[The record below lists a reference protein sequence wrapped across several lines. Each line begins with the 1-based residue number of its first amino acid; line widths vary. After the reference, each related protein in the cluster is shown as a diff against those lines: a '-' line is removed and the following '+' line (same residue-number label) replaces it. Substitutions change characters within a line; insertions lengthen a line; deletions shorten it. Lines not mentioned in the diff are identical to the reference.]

1 MTKTD
6 KQEAGTFAIR
16 FWWTTLLRGLI
27 ALALG
32 ISLILQPEQ
41 AKATLIRYMSLYWL
55 MSGLISLIWGS
66 TRAKVK
72 ELWLATG
79 LAEVIGGALIL
90 LDPWFDFFETPT
102 QQIMFALVALTTGTL
117 HVIVSIL
124 ILRRRGR
131 GWSLGNFL
139 MGILQIVLGLYIMTN
154 PSEIHPYAYYGAS
167 AWAIIAGVGFV
178 SVALRLREAGKN
190 V

>member
-1 MTKTD
+1 MSKAD
-6 KQEAGTFAIR
+6 KQEAGSFAIK
-16 FWWTTLLRGLI
+16 FWWTTLIRGFI

-41 AKATLIRYMSLYWL
+41 ARATLIRYISLYWL

-66 TRAKVK
+66 TNAKVK

-79 LAEVIGGALIL
+79 LAEVIGGALL
-90 LDPWFDFFETPT
+90 LLEPWFDFFETPT
-102 QQIMFALVALTTGTL
+102 QKILFALIAITTGTL

-124 ILRRRGR
+124 ILRRRGP

-139 MGILQIVLGLYIMTN
+139 MGMLQIVLGIYIMTN
-154 PSEIHPYAYYGAS
+154 PSEIHPFAYYFAS
-167 AWAIIAGVGFV
+167 AWALVAGVGFV
-178 SVALRLREAGKN
+178 SVALRLRTAGKN

>member
-1 MTKTD
+1 MTKAD

-16 FWWTTLLRGLI
+16 FWWTTLLRGFI

-90 LDPWFDFFETPT
+90 LDP
-102 QQIMFALVALTTGTL
+102 
-117 HVIVSIL
+117 
-124 ILRRRGR
+124 
-131 GWSLGNFL
+131 
-139 MGILQIVLGLYIMTN
+139 
-154 PSEIHPYAYYGAS
+154 
-167 AWAIIAGVGFV
+167 
-178 SVALRLREAGKN
+178 
-190 V
+190 

>member
-1 MTKTD
+1 
-6 KQEAGTFAIR
+6 
-16 FWWTTLLRGLI
+16 
-27 ALALG
+27 
-32 ISLILQPEQ
+32 
-41 AKATLIRYMSLYWL
+41 
-55 MSGLISLIWGS
+55 
-66 TRAKVK
+66 
-72 ELWLATG
+72 
-79 LAEVIGGALIL
+79 
-90 LDPWFDFFETPT
+90 
-102 QQIMFALVALTTGTL
+102 MFALVALTTGTL

-139 MGILQIVLGLYIMTN
+139 MGILQIVLGLNIMTN

-178 SVALRLREAGKN
+178 SVAIRLREAGVN